1 MIKRLIPIAA
11 LCLAFAGPLYLARN
25 ANAADDAGVVVAG
38 SGSSVAPATAN
49 ASVTVVVPDPN
60 ADPLGD
66 ASAAWRLYKSGA
78 YVPAVIVVA
87 YLLLSLLS
95 KNVSWLQES
104 KRAAYVAAG
113 IGFLSACIPAATT
126 GSTPNLATLLTALGA
141 AIALILHPT
150 PPATDVGK
158 VSR

>member
-1 MIKRLIPIAA
+1 MRALI
-11 LCLAFAGPLYLARN
+11 LFAVLFTAPLYLVRD
-25 ANAADDAGVVVAG
+25 ANADDAGVVAG
-38 SGSSVAPATAN
+38 SGSSAGSANATAT
-49 ASVTVVVPDPN
+49 VTVTVPDPN
-60 ADPLGD
+60 VDPLSD
-66 ASAAWRLYKSGA
+66 ASAAYKLYKSGA
-78 YVPAVIVVA
+78 YVPAVIVLA

-126 GSTPNLATLLTALGA
+126 GDTPNLATLLTALGA

-150 PPATDVGK
+150 PPATDLKGAA
-158 VSR
+158 